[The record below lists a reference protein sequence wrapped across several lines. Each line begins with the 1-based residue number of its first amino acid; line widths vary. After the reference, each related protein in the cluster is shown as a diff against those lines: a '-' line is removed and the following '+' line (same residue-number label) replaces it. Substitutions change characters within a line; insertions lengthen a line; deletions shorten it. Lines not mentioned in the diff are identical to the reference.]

1 MTMYISK
8 FGWALLG
15 ASAIL
20 TRCLLVSVE
29 TVGKQPASW
38 QGCWVTGLMVQRA
51 SPGLLA
57 RRLCSIQDKQKRHDL
72 WKSGLRTGTV
82 SPTLCSVGQGHRAS
96 RDSGAG
102 QIDLASP
109 WKDFKVTL
117 QVGVDTRRGIIA
129 AIFTNS
135 LLQSTATCHPG

>member
-1 MTMYISK
+1 M
-8 FGWALLG
+8 
-15 ASAIL
+15 
-20 TRCLLVSVE
+20 SVE
-29 TVGKQPASW
+29 AVGKQPASW
-38 QGCWVTGLMVQRA
+38 KGCWATGLMVQRA

-57 RRLCSIQDKQKRHDL
+57 WQLCSIQDQQKRYGL

-102 QIDLASP
+102 QIDLVSP

-129 AIFTNS
+129 AIFANS
-135 LLQSTATCHPG
+135 RLPPAIPGNLNFFPENFL